1 MSRVKVTVETIG
13 AVIDRNPI
21 GSTIE
26 IDERSAK
33 ALEALGYVRIIE
45 TVVPTPTPVKKAAAP
60 KKPVAKA
67 KVKTKP
73 TKESVKK

>member
-1 MSRVKVTVETIG
+1 MSRVKVMVETVG
-13 AVIDRNPI
+13 AVIDGQPI

-33 ALEALGYVRIIE
+33 ALEALGYVRI
-45 TVVPTPTPVKKAAAP
+45 VPTPPPVKKAAAP
-60 KKPVAKA
+60 KKPATKA

-73 TKESVKK
+73 SKESVKK